1 MAYSSYIQAKE
12 RITNPRLDNSGAILY
27 ASDNFF
33 TLGTTFYTDVSKSI
47 TASAG
52 NYVIPTHFKTY
63 YATIGSNGRFTTQ
76 PLELMTG
83 SFDTNWADCTGY
95 SGSAKMD
102 LTCSRANGSGGYF
115 QWCGLKL

>member
-33 TLGTTFYTDVSKSI
+33 TLGTTFYTDVSKSV

-83 SFDTNWADCTGY
+83 RFDTNWADCTG
-95 SGSAKMD
+95 
-102 LTCSRANGSGGYF
+102 
-115 QWCGLKL
+115 